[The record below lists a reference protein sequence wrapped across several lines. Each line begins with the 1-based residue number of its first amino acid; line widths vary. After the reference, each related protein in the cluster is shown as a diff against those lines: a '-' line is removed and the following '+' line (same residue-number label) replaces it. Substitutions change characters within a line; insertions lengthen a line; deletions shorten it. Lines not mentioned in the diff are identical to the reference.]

1 MFDSLMPGLI
11 HILTLML
18 AVALLLL
25 AIAAVWKE

>member
-1 MFDSLMPGLI
+1 MLDPTIPGLI

-25 AIAAVWKE
+25 AIAAVWRE